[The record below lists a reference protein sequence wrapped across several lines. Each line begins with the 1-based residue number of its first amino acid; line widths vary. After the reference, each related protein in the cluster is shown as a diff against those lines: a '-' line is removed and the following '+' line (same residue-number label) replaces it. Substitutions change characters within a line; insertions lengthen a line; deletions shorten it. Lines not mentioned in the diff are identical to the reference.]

1 MLGLGTLVNVAAIVA
16 GGAVGLGIRKEL
28 SPRHQLFLKT
38 LLGVLAIYTGFR
50 MVWNSVGGSAW
61 RVLLQLGVALV
72 ALVLGNLVGKALGLQ
87 RQSNKLGQYARDRF
101 NQARTRGRHD
111 AGDGFVT
118 CAILFCVGPMG
129 VLGALQEGLQND
141 PRILLIKAVM
151 DGLAALAF
159 VRVFGPGVMLSA
171 LPVLAF
177 QGTITLGART
187 LRPMLDHPATW
198 DGVSAV
204 GGLLVVS
211 TSLIILDV
219 KKVPLAD
226 YLPALLVGP
235 LLWRWLV

>member
-1 MLGLGTLVNVAAIVA
+1 MVGTLVNVAAIVVGA
-16 GGAVGLGIRKEL
+16 AVGLGIRKDL

-50 MVWNSVGGSAW
+50 MTWHSVGGSVG
-61 RVLLQLGVALV
+61 RVLAQLGVALL
-72 ALVLGNLVGKALGLQ
+72 ALVLGNLIGKALGLQ
-87 RQSNKLGQYARDRF
+87 KQSNKLGKYARDRF
-101 NQARTRGRHD
+101 SQARSRGRPE

-118 CAILFCVGPMG
+118 ASILFCVGPMA

-141 PRILLIKAVM
+141 PRILLIKAAM
-151 DGLAALAF
+151 DGMAAFAF

-171 LPVLAF
+171 LPVLAY
-177 QGTITLGART
+177 QGTLTLGARA

-204 GGLLVVS
+204 GGLLVAS
-211 TSLIILDV
+211 TSLVILDV
-219 KKVPLAD
+219 RKVPLAD

-235 LLWRWLV
+235 ILWRWVG